1 MPRPATGVTP
11 VRNVRLR
18 DEVWN
23 EAKAI
28 AAERNETMTSIIEEA
43 LLRYIA
49 DNRSAAGSDRAAD

>member
-28 AAERNETMTSIIEEA
+28 AAERNETMTSVIEEA

-49 DNRSAAGSDRAAD
+49 AHRVVAAPDSATD